1 MSESVT
7 VIKDSLTQDL
17 HDAFCGREIAGE
29 GSTRTV
35 PMKLIGD
42 AVCEIFRLRYL
53 LAEHGIADN
62 GVATKSASA
71 VVQ

>member
-1 MSESVT
+1 MNEVTT

-17 HDAFCGREIAGE
+17 HDAFCGREIAGD
-29 GSTRTV
+29 GSTRTI

-42 AVCEIFRLRYL
+42 AVCEIFRLRYV

-62 GVATKSASA
+62 GMATKPASA